1 MQFKNVRLILA
12 SSLVAL
18 AAAVPQAQAADNA
31 ATVNGKAIPASRV
44 DVVVRQVSK
53 QGQSDSPQLR
63 AAIKEDLIS
72 KELFAQEVERRGL
85 SKSDEYQL
93 ELQAAKDRINVLALV
108 QDMEKKSPTKDEEIK
123 AEYEKMK
130 VVFGNKEYHVRQI
143 LVDSEELAKS
153 LIEQLKK
160 GAKFEELAKQSKDAS
175 LASNGG
181 DIGWVVPAKISIKE
195 LGESVV
201 KLEKGK
207 FTEIPVK
214 TPFGFHL
221 VKLEDTRPLKFPS
234 LDEAKPQLLQGL
246 QLKRLKQLQIELRGK
261 AKLQ

>member
-1 MQFKNVRLILA
+1 M
-12 SSLVAL
+12 AL

-108 QDMEKKSPTKDEEIK
+108 QDMEKKSPTKDEEIV
-123 AEYEKMK
+123 EYEKMK

-143 LVDSEELAKS
+143 LVDL
-153 LIEQLKK
+153 
-160 GAKFEELAKQSKDAS
+160 FRRAS
-175 LASNGG
+175 Q
-181 DIGWVVPAKISIKE
+181 
-195 LGESVV
+195 
-201 KLEKGK
+201 
-207 FTEIPVK
+207 IPY
-214 TPFGFHL
+214 
-221 VKLEDTRPLKFPS
+221 
-234 LDEAKPQLLQGL
+234 
-246 QLKRLKQLQIELRGK
+246 
-261 AKLQ
+261 